1 MNTQAIQINP
11 VVSALEK
18 AGEQFKA
25 RLSHKLDSEK
35 FRFGVLT
42 AVQKNPDL
50 MSCSPQSVILAAY
63 EAAEL
68 GVDLSPALQ
77 LGWLIPY
84 GGKATF
90 QPSYRAYIQKSYAT
104 KSVRA
109 FYAEVVYEADQFELI
124 AAPKRSLVHKLNP
137 RAERKEETAIGA
149 YAFVEFMDGH
159 VDYEWLTRDQIQRR
173 RNHSKAKN
181 SMMWTEF
188 WEEGW
193 RKTPIRVLAK
203 RLPQTYPGMEEL
215 AKLAYK
221 DTLNDSAEEI
231 EPGAI
236 EREPDALL
244 LASQSTFNGPDA
256 QPATTLA
263 ETHGAGL
270 DGDTR
275 EEVQSQIWPA
285 KK

>member
-1 MNTQAIQINP
+1 MSTALTVVGVIQQ
-11 VVSALEK
+11 

-25 RLSHKLDSEK
+25 RLSHTLDSEK

-42 AVQKNPDL
+42 AVQKNPAL
-50 MSCSPQSVILAAY
+50 MQCTPQSVLLAAY

-84 GGKATF
+84 GKTATF
-90 QPSYRAYIQKSYAT
+90 QPSYRAYMQKAYAT
-104 KSVRA
+104 KAVRSL
-109 FYAEVVYEADQFELI
+109 YSDVVYEHDAFDVVM
-124 AAPKRSLVHKLNP
+124 APKRMLSHRMNTG
-137 RAERKEETAIGA
+137 ERGKPIGA

-159 VDYEWLTRDQIQRR
+159 VDFEWLTEEQILRR
-173 RNHSKAKN
+173 RNHSKQPD
-181 SMMWTEF
+181 SLMWTKF

-215 AKLAYK
+215 AKLAYR
-221 DTLNDSAEEI
+221 DTQNDAAEEI
-231 EPGAI
+231 EPGTI

-244 LASQSTFNGPDA
+244 VASQGTFNASDA

-263 ETHGAGL
+263 DEHGIGL
-270 DGDTR
+270 ENDANEDVGNL
-275 EEVQSQIWPA
+275 WP
-285 KK
+285 KKQ